1 MSFTKEPKRSTPPG
15 KSTTPMTENV
25 DRKNITPL
33 RSFLWVSAVLLHCFG
48 CGPGADPQTATAPP
62 VAVETEVVSPE
73 RVEETLTVV
82 GTLLSNESVNIK
94 PEVPG
99 KIEHIGFEEGQSV
112 DNGTVLFRLDTE
124 LLETEYGEARGNYD
138 FALSQYRRAKKL
150 RKDKV
155 IPDERY
161 DDIYRKYLNA
171 ESNLKTLSVR
181 LSKHI
186 IQAPFAGRV
195 GARRVSVGDYVGVGQ
210 GLVHLE
216 DFSTIKAEFY
226 VPERYLS
233 KIGIGRSVRV
243 RVESLAE
250 AFEGPIYLIDPRIN
264 TETRSAVVRARI
276 PNLDENLR
284 PGMFCKAEI
293 ILAVE
298 TAALMVPQT
307 AVFARGAQQFVYIS
321 SNGIAEARP
330 VTPGIFSG
338 RQVQITA
345 GLQPG
350 ETVVVSGIQKIIPG
364 AKLIDA
370 ATAVKNIDGSSK
382 D

>member
-1 MSFTKEPKRSTPPG
+1 MSAMSFTKESKRNTPPG
-15 KSTTPMTENV
+15 RSTTPMTENV

-48 CGPGADPQTATAPP
+48 CGPGADPQTATEPP

-150 RKDKV
+150 RKNKV
-155 IPDERY
+155 IPDDRY
-161 DDIYRKYLNA
+161 DDTYREYLNA

-181 LSKHI
+181 LNKHI
-186 IQAPFAGRV
+186 IQAPFAGQV

-210 GLVHLE
+210 ELVHLE

-250 AFEGPIYLIDPRIN
+250 AFEG
-264 TETRSAVVRARI
+264 
-276 PNLDENLR
+276 
-284 PGMFCKAEI
+284 
-293 ILAVE
+293 
-298 TAALMVPQT
+298 
-307 AVFARGAQQFVYIS
+307 QFIS
-321 SNGIAEARP
+321 S
-330 VTPGIFSG
+330 TPGSIPRRAVRLCAPAFPIWTKISG
-338 RQVQITA
+338 RACSVR
-345 GLQPG
+345 PR
-350 ETVVVSGIQKIIPG
+350 SFWRWRRPP
-364 AKLIDA
+364 
-370 ATAVKNIDGSSK
+370 
-382 D
+382 